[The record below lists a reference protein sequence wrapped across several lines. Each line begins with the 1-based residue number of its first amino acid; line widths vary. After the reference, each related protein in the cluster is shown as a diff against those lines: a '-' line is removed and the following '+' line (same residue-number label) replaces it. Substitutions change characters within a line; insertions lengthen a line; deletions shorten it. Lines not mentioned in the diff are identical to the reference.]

1 MEKRFGRD
9 RGAPTEGRPYRFTK
23 MAAHYKDI
31 RFAVTDRVA
40 RIAFARPPLNVL
52 TIAMMREIVDAINR
66 AAQAPDT
73 CAIVFAAS
81 QASGAFSAGVSI
93 EEHKPETVFQML
105 DGFHA
110 IFRGLNTVS
119 KPVIALVGGAAL
131 GGGCELAAFADIV
144 IASPSARFGQPEIKL
159 GVFPPVAAVILPR
172 VIGEKRAREMILTGE
187 LLTAEV
193 AQSLGL
199 VNHVV
204 AENAIESK
212 CEEVLSAFRQMSVP
226 GLEMARRAMVQT
238 WGLGFD
244 EAIKRAEDIYL
255 NELMSFRDP
264 QEGVEAFIAKRPP
277 RWKHK

>member
-1 MEKRFGRD
+1 MPR
-9 RGAPTEGRPYRFTK
+9 
-23 MAAHYKDI
+23 YKDI
-31 RFAVTDRVA
+31 QFAITDRVA
-40 RIAFARPPLNVL
+40 RITFAHPPLNIL
-52 TIAMMREIVDAINR
+52 TIAMMKEIVDAIGQAAR
-66 AAQAPDT
+66 AHDT
-73 CAIVFAAS
+73 CAIVFAGSSAS
-81 QASGAFSAGVSI
+81 RAFCAGVSI

-110 IFRGLNTVS
+110 IFRSLNAAS

-144 IASPSARFGQPEIKL
+144 IASQSARFGQPEIKI
-159 GVFPPVAAVILPR
+159 GVFPPVAAFVLPR
-172 VIGEKRAREMILTGE
+172 VIGDKRAREMILTGE

-193 AQSLGL
+193 AHSIGL

-204 AENAIESK
+204 DEKSLEIKTDEI
-212 CEEVLSAFRQMSVP
+212 LTTFRQMSVP
-226 GLEMARRAMVQT
+226 GLEMARGAIVQT

-244 EAIKRAEDIYL
+244 DALRRSEDIYL
-255 NELMSFRDP
+255 NELMAHRDP

>member
-1 MEKRFGRD
+1 
-9 RGAPTEGRPYRFTK
+9 
-23 MAAHYKDI
+23 MAARYKDI
-31 RFAVTDRVA
+31 QVAVTDRVA
-40 RIAFARPPLNVL
+40 RITFARPPLNIL
-52 TIAMMREIVDAINR
+52 TIAMMKEIVDAINR
-66 AAQAPDT
+66 IAQTPDT

-81 QASGAFSAGVSI
+81 QTSGAFCAGVSI
-93 EEHKPETVFQML
+93 EEHKAETVFQML
-105 DGFHA
+105 EGFHS
-110 IFRGLNTVS
+110 IFRSLNTVS

-144 IASPSARFGQPEIKL
+144 IAGGSARFGQPEIKL
-159 GVFPPVAAVILPR
+159 GVFPPVAAFLLPK
-172 VIGEKRAREMILTGE
+172 VIGEKKAREMILTGE
-187 LLTAEV
+187 LLTAEA

-204 AENAIESK
+204 ADNALEAK
-212 CEEVLSAFRQMSVP
+212 AEELLGAFRQMSVP

-244 EAIKRAEDIYL
+244 EALKRTEDIYL
-255 NELMSFRDP
+255 NELMSFKDP

>member
-1 MEKRFGRD
+1 
-9 RGAPTEGRPYRFTK
+9 
-23 MAAHYKDI
+23 MAAHFKDI
-31 RFAVTDRVA
+31 QFTLTERVA
-40 RIAFARPPLNVL
+40 RIAFARPPLNIL
-52 TIAMMREIVDAINR
+52 TIAMMKEIGDAINR
-66 AAQAPDT
+66 AAQSSDT
-73 CAIVFAAS
+73 CAIVFAS
-81 QASGAFSAGVSI
+81 SDPRGAFSAGVSI

-110 IFRGLNTVS
+110 IFRALNTVS

-131 GGGCELAAFADIV
+131 GGGCELVAFADIV
-144 IASPSARFGQPEIKL
+144 IAGQAARFGQPEIKL

-172 VIGEKRAREMILTGE
+172 VIGEKRAREMVLTGE

-193 AQSLGL
+193 ARSIGL

-204 AENAIESK
+204 PENAIETK
-212 CEEVLSAFRQMSVP
+212 CEEVLHALRQASVP
-226 GLEMARRAMVQT
+226 GLELARRAMVQAS
-238 WGLGFD
+238 GLGFE
-244 EAIKRAEDIYL
+244 EALKRSEDIYL

>member
-1 MEKRFGRD
+1 
-9 RGAPTEGRPYRFTK
+9 

-31 RFAVTDRVA
+31 QFAVTDRVA
-40 RIAFARPPLNVL
+40 RVTFARPPLNIL
-52 TIAMMREIVDAINR
+52 TIAMMKEIADAINR
-66 AAQAPDT
+66 SARTPDT

-81 QASGAFSAGVSI
+81 QASGAFCAGVSI

-105 DGFHA
+105 DGFHS
-110 IFRGLNTVS
+110 IFRTLNAVS

-144 IASPSARFGQPEIKL
+144 IATPAARFGQPEIKL
-159 GVFPPVAAVILPR
+159 GVFPPLAAFILPR
-172 VIGEKRAREMILTGE
+172 VIGDKRAREMILTGE
-187 LLTAEV
+187 LLTADV

-199 VNHVV
+199 VNHLV
-204 AENAIESK
+204 AESGLEAK
-212 CEEVLSAFRQMSVP
+212 CEELLSAFRQMSVP

-244 EAIKRAEDIYL
+244 DAIKRSETLYL

-264 QEGVEAFIAKRPP
+264 QEGVDAFLAKRPP
-277 RWKHK
+277 KWKHK

>member
-1 MEKRFGRD
+1 MPR
-9 RGAPTEGRPYRFTK
+9 
-23 MAAHYKDI
+23 YKDI
-31 RFAVTDRVA
+31 QFAITDRVA
-40 RIAFARPPLNVL
+40 RITFAHPPLNIL
-52 TIAMMREIVDAINR
+52 TIAMMKEIVDAIGQAAR
-66 AAQAPDT
+66 ANDT
-73 CAIVFAAS
+73 CAIVFAGSSAS
-81 QASGAFSAGVSI
+81 RAFCAGVSI

-110 IFRGLNTVS
+110 IFRSLNTAS

-144 IASPSARFGQPEIKL
+144 IASQSARFGQPEIKI
-159 GVFPPVAAVILPR
+159 GVFPPVAAFVLPR
-172 VIGEKRAREMILTGE
+172 VIGDKRAREMILTGE

-193 AQSLGL
+193 AHSIGL

-204 AENAIESK
+204 DDGSLEGKADEILAT
-212 CEEVLSAFRQMSVP
+212 LRQMSVP
-226 GLEMARRAMVQT
+226 GLEMARRALVQT

-244 EAIKRAEDIYL
+244 DALKRSEDIYL
-255 NELMSFRDP
+255 NELMANRDP